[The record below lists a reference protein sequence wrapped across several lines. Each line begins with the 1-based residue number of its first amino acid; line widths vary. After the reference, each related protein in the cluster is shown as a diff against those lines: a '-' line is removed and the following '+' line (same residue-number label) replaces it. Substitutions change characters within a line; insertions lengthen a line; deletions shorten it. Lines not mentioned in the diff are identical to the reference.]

1 MPLTASIA
9 WLEPREPIRP
19 TMVLALRS
27 GISAVLTRQKN
38 AKDALD
44 AVADWQRALRR
55 VGVGRG

>member
-1 MPLTASIA
+1 
-9 WLEPREPIRP
+9 
-19 TMVLALRS
+19 MVLALRS